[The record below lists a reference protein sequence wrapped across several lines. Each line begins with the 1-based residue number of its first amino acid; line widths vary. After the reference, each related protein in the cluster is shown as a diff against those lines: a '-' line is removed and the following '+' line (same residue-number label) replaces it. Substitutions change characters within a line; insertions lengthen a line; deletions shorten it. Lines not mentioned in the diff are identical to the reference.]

1 MNHKRVANKFFLLA
15 VRLAAAALG
24 RRLPGPSSRSLCG
37 GATRTGLRIAATL
50 SVCSMPGFRDNA
62 EAAELPRGPAASLQ
76 AKVRTLAEP
85 AGGALT
91 QFVSRKVPRTLA
103 QRLSRS

>member
-1 MNHKRVANKFFLLA
+1 
-15 VRLAAAALG
+15 
-24 RRLPGPSSRSLCG
+24 
-37 GATRTGLRIAATL
+37 
-50 SVCSMPGFRDNA
+50 MPGFRDNA

-91 QFVSRKVPRTLA
+91 QVCVTQGPENLGTATFKIVSAPYMTPHMVSIGP
-103 QRLSRS
+103 